1 MRARHARPCADV
13 AAVRLPSQAL
23 QRTCKAQLDIHN
35 SRRRRAYALSTKRPP
50 KALTSVPAPAL
61 PPGINADRDR
71 RTLAYAQAAQAGGA
85 AGGAGAGAAHAGHA
99 AAMMMAGG
107 GTAGG
112 TAALLAGWQLPD
124 LTSLLFPGLAAVAA
138 AQQQQQLPGAGGQL
152 AAGPTPAMTEDL
164 LRACLAGAL
173 QQLQQL
179 QHPQHPPPGHPQ
191 QPPGAQQ

>member
-1 MRARHARPCADV
+1 V
-13 AAVRLPSQAL
+13 AVVRLPSQAL

-85 AGGAGAGAAHAGHA
+85 AGGAGAAHAEHAA
-99 AAMMMAGG
+99 AAMMMAAGG
-107 GTAGG
+107 STSG
-112 TAALLAGWQLPD
+112 TAALLAGQAYAMQLPD
-124 LTSLLFPGLAAVAA
+124 LTALLFPGLAAAA
-138 AQQQQQLPGAGGQL
+138 VQQQQQQQQLPGGGGGGGQL
-152 AAGPTPAMTEDL
+152 ALGPTPAMTEDL

-179 QHPQHPPPGHPQ
+179 QHPPPGHPQ